1 MNNPYE
7 ANPTGFTKLASTR
20 KMTSSSEINQR
31 NPRHNQPPHPDGQEQ
46 PAMPQGQKL
55 ALTNKHTV
63 EFSNNRHTPTQHH
76 PTGQN
81 LAWGNFSNLP
91 DPLRPL
97 QLGDSS
103 GGSRGTSSPIMSRR
117 ARLRVILEGDRP
129 GDQPPSRAIE
139 TRCPFLPAGR
149 TSRTLHA
156 LRPGAKSVCSHA
168 EPARQ
173 PCSTALLGSPAR
185 LPARR
190 VRPGGTRGRAC
201 PVPPRRDAEGA
212 GRSTRSGPFVIVATR
227 LLSRPRRPRRR
238 PRASSS
244 PGAGGRT
251 ARAAGRPARGR
262 RPRSSP

>member
-1 MNNPYE
+1 M
-7 ANPTGFTKLASTR
+7 
-20 KMTSSSEINQR
+20 
-31 NPRHNQPPHPDGQEQ
+31 
-46 PAMPQGQKL
+46 

-97 QLGDSS
+97 QLGDPS
-103 GGSRGTSSPIMSRR
+103 GGSRGTSSPDHVTAREAPGHSRGGPPGGPATVSCDRDSVSVPPCR
-117 ARLRVILEGDRP
+117 ANVENTTRAPPGCQIRVP
-129 GDQPPSRAIE
+129 
-139 TRCPFLPAGR
+139 
-149 TSRTLHA
+149 RTLS
-156 LRPGAKSVCSHA
+156 P
-168 EPARQ
+168 
-173 PCSTALLGSPAR
+173 LGSPAR

-190 VRPGGTRGRAC
+190 LRRGGTRGRARAF
-201 PVPPRRDAEGA
+201 PPRRDAEGA
-212 GRSTRSGPFVIVATR
+212 GRSTRSGPFVIVATG

-251 ARAAGRPARGR
+251 ARAAGPPARGR